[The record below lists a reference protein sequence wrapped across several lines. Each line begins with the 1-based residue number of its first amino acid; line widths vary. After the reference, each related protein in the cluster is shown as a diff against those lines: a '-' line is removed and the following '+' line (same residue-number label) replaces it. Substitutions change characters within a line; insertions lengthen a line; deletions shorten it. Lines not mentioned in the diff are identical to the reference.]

1 MQKLIT
7 LIVTAAK
14 EPNTIDKCLIHLLD
28 PELNGM
34 KNLSNFQLEIIT
46 VIPDNETNEVASK
59 TIEKFKKSI
68 IRHVKLID
76 PWKGKPTALN
86 MAFKAAKGDY
96 LVLTDGDV
104 FFCKN
109 ALYNLLNKLVKGNKY
124 GAVTGRPVSDD
135 KRNNFWGYIGHLLA
149 SAADHKRK
157 ITMTDNNKFFVMS
170 GYIMAMKNMHITV
183 PKDCLSDDAFISYL
197 LYNQKLNIGYEPTA
211 CVNVK
216 YPKTYKDWMDQK
228 TRSVGGYMQLW
239 TYGVVRND
247 TKARNFWKELAYFLF
262 PVRYSRNLKEF
273 LWSLALYPLR
283 LFLWIKIFWEQ
294 KVKRKEV
301 FEPWVRIESTK

>member
-7 LIVTAAK
+7 IIVTAAK
-14 EPNTIDKCLIHLLD
+14 EPNTIEKCLTHLLD
-28 PELNGM
+28 PEINGM
-34 KNLSNFQLEIIT
+34 KNLSNFQIEIIT
-46 VIPDNETNEVASK
+46 VIPDEVTNKVAEL
-59 TIEKFKKSI
+59 TINKFKKTI
-68 IRHVKLID
+68 IRHIKLID
-76 PWKGKPTALN
+76 PWKGKPNALN

-96 LVLTDGDV
+96 FVLTDGDV
-104 FFCKN
+104 YFCKF
-109 ALYNLLNKLVKGNKY
+109 ALANLLNKLVKGNKY

-135 KRNNFWGYIGHLLA
+135 KRTNFWGYIGHLLA

-157 ITMTDNNKFFVMS
+157 ITMTNNNKFFVMS
-170 GYIMAMKNMHITV
+170 GYIMAMKNTHIRV

-216 YPKTYKDWMDQK
+216 YPKNYHDWIEQK

-247 TKARNFWKELAYFLF
+247 TKARNFWKELEYFFF
-262 PVRYSRNLKEF
+262 PIKYSQNIKEF
-273 LWSLALYPLR
+273 FWSLALYPLR
-283 LFLWIKIFWEQ
+283 LFLWMRIFWKQ
-294 KVKRKEV
+294 KIKRKEI